1 MQRRSQLS
9 TRFVDSVTRR
19 GRYGDA
25 LDALRGRGVDEET
38 DRGQRERFGGS
49 GLAQN
54 QSCAVIVRL
63 A

>member
-1 MQRRSQLS
+1 MQRRSPLS
-9 TRFVDSVTRR
+9 TRFVDSVTRG

-38 DRGQRERFGGS
+38 DCGQRERFGGS
-49 GLAQN
+49 SLAGN